1 LAANKKSGEH
11 LMSLMSKTKTAL
23 AAGLTALTL
32 GVGALATSAPAE
44 ARPFGFY
51 GGYRGF
57 HGGFYRPAF
66 YGGPRFYRPAFY
78 GGYYRPYRPYCGG
91 AVAAGL
97 VGGLAL
103 GTLAASTAYGA
114 PYYATP
120 VGYGYGGGVCTVSRT
135 RFIDPYGRLVVRKTR
150 VCD

>member
-11 LMSLMSKTKTAL
+11 LMALMSKTKTAL

-32 GVGALATSAPAE
+32 GVGALATAAPAE
-44 ARPFGFY
+44 ARPFGFH

-78 GGYYRPYRPYCGG
+78 GGYYRPYRPYYGG
-91 AVAAGL
+91 AVTAGL

-114 PYYATP
+114 PYY
-120 VGYGYGGGVCTVSRT
+120 
-135 RFIDPYGRLVVRKTR
+135 
-150 VCD
+150 